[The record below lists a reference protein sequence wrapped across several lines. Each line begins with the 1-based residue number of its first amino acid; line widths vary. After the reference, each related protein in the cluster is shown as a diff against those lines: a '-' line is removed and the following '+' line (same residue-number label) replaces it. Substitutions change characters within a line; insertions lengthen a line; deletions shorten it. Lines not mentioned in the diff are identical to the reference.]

1 MDLLSCDKN
10 CPTKKSNHHSYS
22 TYRKI
27 PLLENQIKQLL
38 SSCVLSILVMKRK
51 QYKKQKKKED
61 NQYKTDPK
69 NRKRKTNKLR
79 EA

>member
-1 MDLLSCDKN
+1 
-10 CPTKKSNHHSYS
+10 
-22 TYRKI
+22 
-27 PLLENQIKQLL
+27 
-38 SSCVLSILVMKRK
+38 MKRK